1 VCFVVELCDERAGS
15 KFLRTGRSSGAQN
28 FECIFS
34 TNRALLRSFFVD
46 NVFFVMKFYHNI
58 APIDRAQNM
67 WDTYVLQTDCSSG
80 AFLLITFFFVMKFYH
95 NIAPIDRAQNMWDTY
110 VLQTDCSSGAFCR

>member
-1 VCFVVELCDERAGS
+1 
-15 KFLRTGRSSGAQN
+15 
-28 FECIFS
+28 
-34 TNRALLRSFFVD
+34 
-46 NVFFVMKFYHNI
+46 MKFYHNI

-95 NIAPIDRAQNMWDTY
+95 NIAPIDRAQNMWNTY
-110 VLQTDCSSGAFCR
+110 VFHKQIAPLELFVGNNVYVMREINYAS

>member
-1 VCFVVELCDERAGS
+1 MCFVVELCDERAGS

-67 WDTYVLQTDCSSG
+67 WNTYVFHKQ
-80 AFLLITFFFVMKFYH
+80 
-95 NIAPIDRAQNMWDTY
+95 IAPPELFVGNNVY
-110 VLQTDCSSGAFCR
+110 VMREINDAP